1 MPDAHS
7 PQSLTATE
15 EMLARLVAF
24 PTVSRDSNLALIA
37 FVEDYLAGYGIAS
50 HRVPNADGT
59 KANLY
64 AQIGPDEPGGVILSA
79 HTDVVPVDGQRWAS
93 DPFRLVERDG
103 RLYGRGTAD
112 MKGFAAC
119 MLAAV
124 PEMLGAPLARP
135 IQLALSY
142 DEEVGCLG
150 APSMIAEMRERLAPA
165 AAAIVGEPTS
175 MRVVTR
181 HKGVTGLH
189 THVRGVEVHSS
200 LLHTGV
206 SAVMTAARLVM
217 WAAERMA
224 ENRAAVDPGDPVAAL
239 FDPPYTTL
247 HVGRIEGGTA
257 HNITA
262 KDCRFSLDI
271 RTMPGEGAEA
281 WVARY
286 EAFARE
292 VEAEI
297 RRVRPEAGITVE
309 RRSLA
314 PGCRKEPEESA
325 VAERLARALTGD
337 NGEHVVAFGT
347 EAGQFQDAG
356 YSAAI
361 CGPGSI
367 EQAHAPGEYI
377 SRAPPAEGR
386 ALVSRLIHR
395 LAARPES
402 SGT

>member
-1 MPDAHS
+1 MPET
-7 PQSLTATE
+7 PTTPE

-24 PTVSRDSNLALIA
+24 PTVSRDSNLALIDY
-37 FVEDYLAGYGIAS
+37 VEEYLAGHGIAAR
-50 HRVPNADGT
+50 RVPNDDGT

-64 AQIGPDEPGGVILSA
+64 AQIGPDAPGGVILSA
-79 HTDVVPVDGQRWAS
+79 HTDVVPVDGQPWTT
-93 DPFRLVERDG
+93 DPFRLTEREG

-119 MLAAV
+119 VLAAV

-135 IQLALSY
+135 IQIALSY

-150 APSMIAEMRERLAPA
+150 APSMIAEMRARLAPA
-165 AAAIVGEPTS
+165 AAVIVGEPTS
-175 MRVVTR
+175 MRVVSR
-181 HKGVTGLH
+181 HKGVIGLR

-200 LLHTGV
+200 LVHTGV
-206 SAVMTAARLVM
+206 SAVMTAARLVG

-224 ENRAAVDPGDPVAAL
+224 ENRAAVDPADPVAAL
-239 FDPPYTTL
+239 FEPPYTTL

-262 KDCRFSLDI
+262 KDCWFSLDI
-271 RTMPGEGAEA
+271 RTMPAEDPED
-281 WVARY
+281 WIARY
-286 EAFARE
+286 EAFVRA

-297 RRVRPEAGITVE
+297 RSVRPEAGITVE
-309 RRSLA
+309 RRSFT
-314 PGCRKEPEESA
+314 PGCRKEPEETA
-325 VAERLARALTGD
+325 LAERLARALTGD

-367 EQAHAPGEYI
+367 EQAHAPDEFI
-377 SRAPPAEGR
+377 SKAQLAEGR
-386 ALVSRLIHR
+386 AFVSRLIHR
-395 LAARPES
+395 LAA
-402 SGT
+402 